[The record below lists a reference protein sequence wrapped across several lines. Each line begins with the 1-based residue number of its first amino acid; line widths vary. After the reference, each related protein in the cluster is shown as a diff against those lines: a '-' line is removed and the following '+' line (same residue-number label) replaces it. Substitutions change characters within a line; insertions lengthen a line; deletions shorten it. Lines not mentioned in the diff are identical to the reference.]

1 MKFKA
6 QNLSSLL
13 LLCFHIGF
21 SQITI
26 TYNASV
32 FATVTT
38 PEAAILAVKACKASH
53 AIMEHDIVVNIS
65 GEYVLEN
72 PLIFGLE
79 DSGTNGHRII
89 YKAATPGSATFTGGR
104 KIHEI
109 TTEEW
114 QTLPNTTLHYI
125 NIGSIYSRQ
134 VYYSDNG
141 TNWNKALRSRS
152 DGNATNIKVSSYDFF
167 NIDTAYFPRAC
178 PDDFANWPLP
188 IFDSSDPNFLP
199 TNLDTRIK
207 DMEFVYNKEWN
218 SSRIP
223 FYTKVNSTVGINK
236 INKINNTILDNIKC
250 NQSVSWIENAFELI
264 DLPNEWYI
272 DRSILGQNILY
283 YKTNSTEPPN
293 SHNII
298 IPITDK
304 LIEIDEA
311 KNITFEGIN
320 FQFTSW
326 TGPSDRWTNDATNNL
341 EYLDNCDMG
350 NAGFANLC
358 GDVYYDVKEYG
369 VPHPSDPNNP
379 TAPPNVIWGNQI
391 PAAVFVKSTDWDFE
405 PDNIAF
411 KNNIFEHIGSTALR
425 IEHSSYSIV
434 SCNIFRD
441 ICASG
446 IAIGNQKFHWTD
458 AEQTYNSTIENNTI
472 ENIANE
478 YFSSA
483 GIFVVSGKN
492 QIIQHN
498 EIKNFPSFGISV
510 GWGIPN
516 GNFNYGINKISFN
529 KIDCSNQMMEDVG
542 AIYVIGNLGNATEY
556 GSILNNHIINYKTRY
571 GAIYLDET
579 SQYINVQNNVVELLS
594 GSIGSNT
601 HWAFSNH
608 TRGSLN
614 IQDNY
619 FSDQYPVLPEHNL
632 PISNTNINYIS
643 PPNSSPNSS
652 EAIAIKADSGP
663 TPCP

>member
-6 QNLSSLL
+6 QNLSSLLL

-65 GEYVLEN
+65 GEYVLES

-114 QTLPNTTLHYI
+114 QTLPNTTIHYI

-236 INKINNTILDNIKC
+236 INKINNTFLGNIRC
-250 NQSVSWIENAFELI
+250 NQTVSWIENAFELI

-304 LIEIDEA
+304 LIEIDNA
-311 KNITFEGIN
+311 KNISFEGIN

-326 TGPSDRWTNDATNNL
+326 TGPSNRWTNDATNNL
-341 EYLDNCDMG
+341 EYLNNCDMG
-350 NAGFANLC
+350 NVGFANLC
-358 GDVYYDVKEYG
+358 GDVYYDVKQYG
-369 VPHPSDPNNP
+369 
-379 TAPPNVIWGNQI
+379 APPNVIWANQI
-391 PAAVFVKSTDWDFE
+391 PAAVNVTSSNWLFKPE
-405 PDNIAF
+405 NLIF

-425 IEHSSYSIV
+425 IEHSSTNII

-441 ICASG
+441 ISGSG
-446 IAIGNQKFHWTD
+446 IAIGDQENHMVYDYTD
-458 AEQTYNSTIENNTI
+458 NNTIVNNTI

-483 GIFVVSGKN
+483 GIFVVSGN
-492 QIIQHN
+492 NITIQHN

-510 GWGIPN
+510 GWGIPD
-516 GNFNYGINKISFN
+516 GTYNYGVNKISYN
-529 KIDCSNQMMEDVG
+529 KIDCTNQMMEDVG
-542 AIYVIGNLGNATEY
+542 AIYIIGRQ
-556 GSILNNHIINYKTRY
+556 GSASQYSSIFGNHIINYKTRY

-579 SQYINVQNNVVELLS
+579 SQYINVQNNVVELMS
-594 GSIGSNT
+594 GSIVSGT
-601 HWAFSNH
+601 HWVFSNR

-619 FSDQYPVLPEHNL
+619 FSVQYPVLPEHNL

-652 EAIAIKADSGP
+652 EAEAIKTDSGP
-663 TPCP
+663 TCP